1 MSKHLDDLKAE
12 AERLE
17 GEIFTREQRI
27 YVRLVEAVANRQNGN
42 RKLGL
47 MAFEYIQGSAYRA
60 RQLTEQLIH
69 LRREIRREIRRV
81 EKLEGGNDLDTPAN
95 RRKEEGL

>member
-27 YVRLVEAVANRQNGN
+27 YVRLKEAVANRQNGN

-47 MAFEYIQGSAYRA
+47 MAFEYIHGSAYRA

-69 LRREIRREIRRV
+69 LRRDIRRV
-81 EKLEGGNDLDTPAN
+81 EKLESGNDLDTPAN
-95 RRKEEGL
+95 RRKEDEE

>member
-27 YVRLVEAVANRQNGN
+27 YVRLKEAVANRQNGN

-69 LRREIRREIRRV
+69 LRREIRRV

>member
-69 LRREIRREIRRV
+69 LRREIRRE